1 MLKTPLNIFK
11 GALRSSTEL
20 PFRLLIN
27 SRICK
32 GTYVPKGSRIRYS
45 HGTCNSSSISKKVEG
60 SDSHA
65 RTTMSNAAPIKLP
78 NFLDPHA
85 AYHSKTN
92 WELIRAIIVLKLCEI
107 SFLVENGSK
116 IIECSYQL
124 LGRSITNA
132 FIGPLLFQ
140 QFCAGE
146 DFKKT
151 TDSLRR
157 NGILSIL
164 DYCAEAES
172 CTNISQLTGNNTPK
186 HQKPINQP
194 ARIYTYYSEAQC
206 DRHRDNFLD
215 CIRAIRDTSSF
226 DDGQGKFMALK
237 VTALGN
243 PKLLE
248 RVSSHILRS
257 REEFSTKRYAT

>member
-1 MLKTPLNIFK
+1 M
-11 GALRSSTEL
+11 
-20 PFRLLIN
+20 
-27 SRICK
+27 CYV
-32 GTYVPKGSRIRYS
+32 TYIPNGSVRYS
-45 HGTCNSSSISKKVEG
+45 QVAYNPASISKKREDG
-60 SDSHA
+60 DS
-65 RTTMSNAAPIKLP
+65 RSSIILSSTAPVKLP

-92 WELIRAIIVLKLCEI
+92 WELIRAIIVLNICQI
-107 SFLVENGSK
+107 SFLVDHGSK
-116 IIECSYQL
+116 IIECSYRL

-132 FIGPLLFQ
+132 FIEPLFFQ

-157 NGILSIL
+157 NGIQSIL

-172 CTNISQLTGNNTPK
+172 STNICQLMGNNTYE

-194 ARIYTYYSEAQC
+194 ARIYTYSSEAQC
-206 DRHRDNFLD
+206 DRHRDNFLA
-215 CIRAIRDTSSF
+215 CLRAIRGASDF
-226 DDGQGKFMALK
+226 DGGQERFMALK

-243 PKLLE
+243 PQLLE
-248 RVSSHILRS
+248 RVSSVILS
-257 REEFSTKRYAT
+257 LREELSTKRYAK

>member
-1 MLKTPLNIFK
+1 MLKTPHPIFK
-11 GALRSSTEL
+11 GVLRSLPES

-32 GTYVPKGSRIRYS
+32 GTYAPKGSIRYS
-45 HGTCNSSSISKKVEG
+45 QVAYNSPSISKKVEG
-60 SDSHA
+60 SDSQTSIT
-65 RTTMSNAAPIKLP
+65 RSNTAPVKLP

-85 AYHSKTN
+85 AYHSKTY

-107 SFLVENGSK
+107 SFLVDNASK
-116 IIECSYQL
+116 IIECSYRV
-124 LGRSITNA
+124 LGKSITNA
-132 FIGPLLFQ
+132 FIGPLFFQ

-151 TDSLRR
+151 TDSLRK

-172 CTNISQLTGNNTPK
+172 CTNISQWTGNNTPK

-194 ARIYTYYSEAQC
+194 ARIYTYFSEAQC

-215 CIRAIRDTSSF
+215 CIRAIRDASSF
-226 DDGQGKFMALK
+226 DNGQGKFMALK

-248 RVSSHILRS
+248 RVSSVILRS
-257 REEFSTKRYAT
+257 REEFPTKRYAK